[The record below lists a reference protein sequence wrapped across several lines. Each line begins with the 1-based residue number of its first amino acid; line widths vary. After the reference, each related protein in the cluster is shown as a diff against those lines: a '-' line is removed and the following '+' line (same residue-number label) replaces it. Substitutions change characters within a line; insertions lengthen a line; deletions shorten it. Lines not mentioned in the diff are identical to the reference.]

1 MGFETIIL
9 NIERGLATLTLNRPR
24 QLNTLDR
31 RMFTELDEALDGVA
45 AFLEK
50 RTPNFTGR

>member
-9 NIERGLATLTLNRPR
+9 NIERGVATLTLNRPQ
-24 QLNTLDR
+24 QLNALDR

>member
-1 MGFETIIL
+1 
-9 NIERGLATLTLNRPR
+9 
-24 QLNTLDR
+24 
-31 RMFTELDEALDGVA
+31 MFTELEEALDGVE